1 MSGHPIPGPDPA
13 VETWRDAT
21 EQSTGA
27 RLRDALEA
35 NHQLALDHAK
45 RVLEVERLRADLARA
60 RQEFERLRADLAR
73 ARQEIERLTARI
85 ARQPGN
91 YRLTEKGLAA
101 IAEPNPPNRSTP

>member
-35 NHQLALDHAK
+35 NQQLAVDHAK
-45 RVLEVERLRADLARA
+45 RVLEV
-60 RQEFERLRADLAR
+60 ERLRADLAR

>member
-60 RQEFERLRADLAR
+60 RQE
-73 ARQEIERLTARI
+73 IERLAARI

-91 YRLTEKGLAA
+91 YHLTEKGPAA